1 MNEANGQ
8 ARCSTLRSW
17 VGALLMIASSGL
29 LVGCGLWKVS
39 TTDFDGS
46 GSEVAEAAGWTRM
59 AASQHYLFVVNV
71 LPGEEMFSHADHE
84 AHHPTEGELVIDGE
98 GLPLGPNV
106 RHVEAHVYDLATGL
120 AISKQAP
127 IIELTNRTTGEVTQV
142 PAALMHDVNIGKL
155 DLHFGNNVHVAP
167 SSDISVKI
175 SLQGEEV
182 SVDGHLD

>member
-8 ARCSTLRSW
+8 ARCSTLRTFAAA
-17 VGALLMIASSGL
+17 GLLVASAGL
-29 LVGCGLWKVS
+29 LVGCGLWRVS
-39 TTDFDGS
+39 TSEIDG
-46 GSEVAEAAGWTRM
+46 GASEIASAAGWTRM

-71 LPGEEMFSHADHE
+71 LPGEEMFSHAAHE

-142 PAALMHDVNIGKL
+142 PAALMHDVNIGAL